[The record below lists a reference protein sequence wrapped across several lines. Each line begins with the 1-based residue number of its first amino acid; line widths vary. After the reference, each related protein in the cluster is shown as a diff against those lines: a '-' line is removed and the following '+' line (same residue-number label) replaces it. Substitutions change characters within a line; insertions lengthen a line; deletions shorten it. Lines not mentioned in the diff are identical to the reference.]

1 MLVEE
6 LRRNDITMLEKNSCA
21 KIVEVLNKIDVKRLK
36 RLAKHDEA
44 IKTTLELV
52 DACKKS
58 LAVSKKKKASWLNV
72 ARALAKK
79 IMSYDPLCINFED
92 KKRKDGTWC
101 MWLTW
106 DAVTEIGTMSRYN
119 LVSEHANSCMHED
132 AAKSFVEDFCRVGP
146 DRLKIFNSP
155 YTREWQRLANAAIVA
170 AYKELDRP
178 KTAEDART
186 KILRLD

>member
-1 MLVEE
+1 MTLVE
-6 LRRNDITMLEKNSCA
+6 NDSCA
-21 KIVEVLNKIDVKRLK
+21 KIVEAINKIDVKHLK

-44 IKTTLELV
+44 IKTMLELV
-52 DACKKS
+52 DVCKKS
-58 LAVSKKKKASWLNV
+58 LAASKKKKSSWLYV

-106 DAVTEIGTMSRYN
+106 DSMTEIGTMSGYS
-119 LVSEHANSCMHED
+119 LISEHANSRMHED
-132 AAKSFVEDFCRVGP
+132 AAKSFVEDFCHVGP
-146 DRLKIFNSP
+146 DCLSIYNNP
-155 YTREWQRLANAAIVA
+155 YTRERQRLANAAIVA
-170 AYKELDRP
+170 AYKELDYP

-186 KILRLD
+186 KLLRLVQAY

>member
-1 MLVEE
+1 MTMVE
-6 LRRNDITMLEKNSCA
+6 NDSCV
-21 KIVEVLNKIDVKRLK
+21 KIVEVLNNIDVEHLK

-52 DACKKS
+52 DVCKKS
-58 LAVSKKKKASWLNV
+58 LSATKKKKASWLNA
-72 ARALAKK
+72 ARSLAKK

-106 DAVTEIGTMSRYN
+106 DAMTEIGTMSGYS
-119 LVSEHANSCMHED
+119 LVSEHANSRIHED

-146 DRLKIFNSP
+146 DRLKIYNSP
-155 YTREWQRLANAAIVA
+155 YTCEWQRLANAAIVA
-170 AYKELDRP
+170 VYKELDCP
-178 KTAEDART
+178 KTAEDAYA
-186 KILRLD
+186 KLFA

>member
-1 MLVEE
+1 MTLVD
-6 LRRNDITMLEKNSCA
+6 NDCCA

-36 RLAKHDEA
+36 RLAKHDGD
-44 IKTTLELV
+44 IKTVLELV

-58 LAVSKKKKASWLNV
+58 LAVSKKKKTSWLNV

-79 IMSYDPLCINFED
+79 IMLYDPLCINFED

-106 DAVTEIGTMSRYN
+106 DAVTEIGTMPHYN

-146 DRLKIFNSP
+146 DRLKIYNSP
-155 YTREWQRLANAAIVA
+155 YTCEWQRLANAAIVA
-170 AYKELDRP
+170 VYKELDYP
-178 KTAEDART
+178 KTAEDAST
-186 KILRLD
+186 KLFASN